1 MGIKEIKVTNNNI
14 KSRRVKNLRAP
25 GFSSTRTPIVYGS
38 LKKKHKSK
46 NIKQIFIL
54 SFDAL
59 KERKARSALTILM
72 VVVGSGL
79 MIALNGMSAGQSN
92 FLNKQ
97 LNTLAPDI
105 LFVSSGQRGFSG
117 GPEGSPTIVFNTEIV
132 NRLKSLPFVKEV
144 VPSYTG
150 QLQLNAQGNI
160 LNSQIIAMKPQK
172 IYLINPSLQLV
183 ESSTI
188 RPNDPSA
195 MLVGDSIANPPG
207 KSAAFV
213 TVGQTVRAIF
223 AYVDP
228 NTGKAKEQDRF
239 DNAITN
245 RPSSSDAHL

>member
-1 MGIKEIKVTNNNI
+1 
-14 KSRRVKNLRAP
+14 
-25 GFSSTRTPIVYGS
+25 
-38 LKKKHKSK
+38 
-46 NIKQIFIL
+46 
-54 SFDAL
+54 
-59 KERKARSALTILM
+59 
-72 VVVGSGL
+72 
-79 MIALNGMSAGQSN
+79 
-92 FLNKQ
+92 
-97 LNTLAPDI
+97 
-105 LFVSSGQRGFSG
+105 
-117 GPEGSPTIVFNTEIV
+117 
-132 NRLKSLPFVKEV
+132 
-144 VPSYTG
+144 
-150 QLQLNAQGNI
+150 
-160 LNSQIIAMKPQK
+160 MKPQK